1 MSLVGPAHNPEPEW
15 VLVALRTHEAA
26 LLRYAAS
33 LVGETRAQDV
43 VQDVFLRLCS
53 QPARSVQDHLAAWLF
68 TVCRNRA
75 SEIRRADRRLS
86 TLSTI
91 EEKDE
96 MLESPDSG
104 PGAKLERAEN
114 LSRVGAAVAALPP
127 KQREVLRLKI
137 EAGLSYKDI
146 AEVMNLTVSNVGFI
160 LHKAISHMRE
170 ALAEQEQ
177 TASAEGSTP

>member
-1 MSLVGPAHNPEPEW
+1 MRLVEAEVESEPDW
-15 VLVALRTHEAA
+15 VLAALRKHEGP

-43 VQDVFLRLCS
+43 VQDAFLRLCAE
-53 QPARSVQDHLAAWLF
+53 PAESVRDHVAAWLF

-75 SEIRRADRRLS
+75 FQIRRADRRLAR
-86 TLSTI
+86 I
-91 EEKDE
+91 EEKGE

-104 PGAKLERAEN
+104 PVAKLERAES
-114 LSRVGAAVAALPP
+114 LSRVGAAMAALPR

-160 LHKAISHMRE
+160 LHTAITRVRE
-170 ALAEQEQ
+170 GLAEQDPMPRR
-177 TASAEGSTP
+177 EGSAR